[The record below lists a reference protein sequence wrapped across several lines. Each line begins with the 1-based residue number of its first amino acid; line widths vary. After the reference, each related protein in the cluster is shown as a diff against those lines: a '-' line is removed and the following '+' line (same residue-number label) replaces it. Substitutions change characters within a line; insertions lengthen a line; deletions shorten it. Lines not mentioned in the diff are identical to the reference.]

1 MTTPA
6 PDVDSYGAPIAPPV
20 KLDSYGNVA
29 TQSPLSPQQDVDSY
43 GAPVAPPAQDID
55 TYGPPVAPVIKP
67 DKRCRDV
74 PRQVCR
80 TVEKKVCV
88 PVARPVEELVT
99 KDECRDEPTTQ
110 CRVVTRARPQKKC
123 VPVDVQKCRWVLRAF
138 QVIEIP
144 F

>member
-1 MTTPA
+1 MDSYGAPA
-6 PDVDSYGAPIAPPV
+6 APPVGVQEQDIDSYGAPIAPVVQADV
-20 KLDSYGNVA
+20 K
-29 TQSPLSPQQDVDSY
+29 
-43 GAPVAPPAQDID
+43 
-55 TYGPPVAPVIKP
+55 
-67 DKRCRDV
+67 CREV

-110 CRVVTRARPQKKC
+110 CREVTRARPQKKC

-138 QVIEIP
+138 QVLEGSLSCWLN
-144 F
+144 